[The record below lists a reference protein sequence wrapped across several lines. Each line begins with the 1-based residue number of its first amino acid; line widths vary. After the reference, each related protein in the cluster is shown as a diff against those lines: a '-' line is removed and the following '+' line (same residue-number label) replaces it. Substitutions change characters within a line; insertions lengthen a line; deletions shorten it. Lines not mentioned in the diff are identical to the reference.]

1 MQPNLALFFV
11 VMALFCA
18 AAVALQEYIL
28 AVAEG
33 CATLL
38 LLGCYQ
44 WLSVRR
50 RRALADYVQA
60 TSEML
65 QHTSDGEMPF
75 PVALVKLNDNE
86 LVWYNRAFA
95 ELTHVRERMSA
106 QSLSEVIPGLSADF
120 LAAGKQEAAA
130 ELRFEGRR
138 YRVSGTVMPDADPK
152 SGVMLGMLYLLD
164 LTDLLLVR
172 DEYIRS
178 RPIVSIVLV
187 DNYDELT
194 NNMPDVSISALNAQ
208 LNSRSRAS
216 APSPAQPASR
226 PRCPSASAR
235 MVWISARTTI
245 LPPYPLKW
253 RCPAAAIRP
262 SSRTA
267 MTSRSSAGARSRRSA
282 ARRSNPV

>member
-1 MQPNLALFFV
+1 MNKKLRRLMQPNLALFFV

-95 ELTHVRERMSA
+95 ELTHVRPVPERGH
-106 QSLSEVIPGLSADF
+106 PGPVGRFSGRWK
-120 LAAGKQEAAA
+120 AG
-130 ELRFEGRR
+130 GR
-138 YRVSGTVMPDADPK
+138 G
-152 SGVMLGMLYLLD
+152 
-164 LTDLLLVR
+164 
-172 DEYIRS
+172 
-178 RPIVSIVLV
+178 
-187 DNYDELT
+187 
-194 NNMPDVSISALNAQ
+194 
-208 LNSRSRAS
+208 RA
-216 APSPAQPASR
+216 
-226 PRCPSASAR
+226 
-235 MVWISARTTI
+235 
-245 LPPYPLKW
+245 PL
-253 RCPAAAIRP
+253 
-262 SSRTA
+262 
-267 MTSRSSAGARSRRSA
+267 
-282 ARRSNPV
+282 

>member
-1 MQPNLALFFV
+1 MNKKLRRLMQPNLALFFV

-120 LAAGKQEAAA
+120 LAAGKQD
-130 ELRFEGRR
+130 RG
-138 YRVSGTVMPDADPK
+138 G
-152 SGVMLGMLYLLD
+152 
-164 LTDLLLVR
+164 
-172 DEYIRS
+172 
-178 RPIVSIVLV
+178 
-187 DNYDELT
+187 
-194 NNMPDVSISALNAQ
+194 
-208 LNSRSRAS
+208 
-216 APSPAQPASR
+216 APLWGGA
-226 PRCPSASAR
+226 
-235 MVWISARTTI
+235 
-245 LPPYPLKW
+245 
-253 RCPAAAIRP
+253 
-262 SSRTA
+262 TA
-267 MTSRSSAGARSRRSA
+267 SA
-282 ARRSNPV
+282 ARSCRMRTQSPASCSACSICSI

>member
-1 MQPNLALFFV
+1 MNKKLRRLMQPNLALFFV

-86 LVWYNRAFA
+86 LVWCARA
-95 ELTHVRERMSA
+95 HERPVP
-106 QSLSEVIPGLSADF
+106 ERGHPGPV
-120 LAAGKQEAAA
+120 G
-130 ELRFEGRR
+130 RFSGRR
-138 YRVSGTVMPDADPK
+138 KAGGRG
-152 SGVMLGMLYLLD
+152 G
-164 LTDLLLVR
+164 
-172 DEYIRS
+172 
-178 RPIVSIVLV
+178 
-187 DNYDELT
+187 
-194 NNMPDVSISALNAQ
+194 
-208 LNSRSRAS
+208 
-216 APSPAQPASR
+216 AP
-226 PRCPSASAR
+226 
-235 MVWISARTTI
+235 
-245 LPPYPLKW
+245 L
-253 RCPAAAIRP
+253 
-262 SSRTA
+262 
-267 MTSRSSAGARSRRSA
+267 
-282 ARRSNPV
+282 

>member
-1 MQPNLALFFV
+1 MNKKLRRLMQPNLALFFV

-106 QSLSEVIPGLSADF
+106 QSLSEVIPGLFAAGEVTGGVHGANRLGGNAVADF
-120 LAAGKQEAAA
+120 TVFGRIAGAAA
-130 ELRFEGRR
+130 SK
-138 YRVSGTVMPDADPK
+138 Y
-152 SGVMLGMLYLLD
+152 
-164 LTDLLLVR
+164 
-172 DEYIRS
+172 
-178 RPIVSIVLV
+178 
-187 DNYDELT
+187 
-194 NNMPDVSISALNAQ
+194 
-208 LNSRSRAS
+208 
-216 APSPAQPASR
+216 
-226 PRCPSASAR
+226 
-235 MVWISARTTI
+235 
-245 LPPYPLKW
+245 
-253 RCPAAAIRP
+253 AA
-262 SSRTA
+262 
-267 MTSRSSAGARSRRSA
+267 
-282 ARRSNPV
+282 

>member
-95 ELTHVRERMSA
+95 ELTHVRERMSPVP
-106 QSLSEVIPGLSADF
+106 ERGHPGPV
-120 LAAGKQEAAA
+120 G
-130 ELRFEGRR
+130 RFSGRR
-138 YRVSGTVMPDADPK
+138 KAGGRG
-152 SGVMLGMLYLLD
+152 G
-164 LTDLLLVR
+164 
-172 DEYIRS
+172 
-178 RPIVSIVLV
+178 
-187 DNYDELT
+187 
-194 NNMPDVSISALNAQ
+194 
-208 LNSRSRAS
+208 
-216 APSPAQPASR
+216 AP
-226 PRCPSASAR
+226 
-235 MVWISARTTI
+235 
-245 LPPYPLKW
+245 L
-253 RCPAAAIRP
+253 
-262 SSRTA
+262 
-267 MTSRSSAGARSRRSA
+267 
-282 ARRSNPV
+282 

>member
-1 MQPNLALFFV
+1 MNKKLRRLMQPNLALFFV

-208 LNSRSRAS
+208 LNSR
-216 APSPAQPASR
+216 
-226 PRCPSASAR
+226 
-235 MVWISARTTI
+235 ISEWADSFGGMLRKLERNRF
-245 LPPYPLKW
+245 LP
-253 RCPAAAIRP
+253 I
-262 SSRTA
+262 
-267 MTSRSSAGARSRRSA
+267 
-282 ARRSNPV
+282 